1 MYVCIWY
8 FDLNIVLKKYIL
20 IDFKDEIWVI
30 MKYIL
35 YLIGVRCCSVVYLVI
50 SVFLWV
56 ECERNIIY

>member
-8 FDLNIVLKKYIL
+8 FNLNIVLKKYIL

-35 YLIGVRCCSVVYLVI
+35 YLIGVRFCSVVYLVI